1 MNEAIISLKKAIEQ
15 NELRKSEI
23 ATEIGW
29 DRQRLH
35 ALLEHGKRIDVEDYW
50 KIRKAIEDRGVKID
64 GLETMSITGLAAYI
78 NTESSKLIEECVKS
92 LEDGYLTN
100 EEKKNLTDSI
110 DSMLEKL
117 SFLKGRLKK

>member
-1 MNEAIISLKKAIEQ
+1 MNEAISSLKKAIEN
-15 NELRKSEI
+15 NELKKSEI

-92 LEDGYLTN
+92 LEDGYLTA
-100 EEKKNLTDSI
+100 EEKKNLTGSI

>member
-1 MNEAIISLKKAIEQ
+1 VNEAISSLKKAIEE
-15 NELRKSEI
+15 NELKKSER

-92 LEDGYLTN
+92 LEDGYLTA
-100 EEKKNLTDSI
+100 EEKKNLTGSI

>member
-1 MNEAIISLKKAIEQ
+1 MNEAILSLKKAIEE
-15 NELRKSEI
+15 NELKKSEI
-23 ATEIGW
+23 ALEIGW

-35 ALLEHGKRIDVEDYW
+35 ALLDHGKRIDVEDYW

-92 LEDGYLTN
+92 LEDGYLTIG
-100 EEKKNLTDSI
+100 ERKTLTGSI

-117 SFLKGRLKK
+117 SYLKVRLKG

>member
-1 MNEAIISLKKAIEQ
+1 MNEAILNLKKAIEE
-15 NELRKSEI
+15 NELKKSEI
-23 ATEIGW
+23 AVEIGW

-35 ALLEHGKRIDVEDYW
+35 ALLDHGKRIDVEDYW

-78 NTESSKLIEECVKS
+78 NTESSKLIEECIKS
-92 LEDGYLTN
+92 LEDGYLTI
-100 EEKKNLTDSI
+100 EEKKNLTNSI

-117 SFLKGRLKK
+117 SFLKGKLTQ

>member
-1 MNEAIISLKKAIEQ
+1 MNEAILSLKKAIEE
-15 NELRKSEI
+15 NELKKSEI

-92 LEDGYLTN
+92 LEDGYLTT
-100 EEKKNLTDSI
+100 EEKKNLTGSI

-117 SFLKGRLKK
+117 SFLKGRLMK

>member
-1 MNEAIISLKKAIEQ
+1 MNEAILSLKKAIEN
-15 NELRKSEI
+15 NELKKSEI

-92 LEDGYLTN
+92 LEDGYLTA
-100 EEKKNLTDSI
+100 EEKKNLTGSI

>member
-1 MNEAIISLKKAIEQ
+1 MNEAISSLKKAIEN
-15 NELRKSEI
+15 NELKKSEI

-92 LEDGYLTN
+92 LEDGYLTA
-100 EEKKNLTDSI
+100 EEKKNLTGSI

-117 SFLKGRLKK
+117 SFLKGRLKQ

>member
-1 MNEAIISLKKAIEQ
+1 MNEAILSLKKAIEE
-15 NELRKSEI
+15 NELKKSEI
-23 ATEIGW
+23 AIEIGW

-78 NTESSKLIEECVKS
+78 NTESSKLIEECIKS
-92 LEDGYLTN
+92 LEDGYLTIG
-100 EEKKNLTDSI
+100 ERKTLTSSI
-110 DSMLEKL
+110 DTMLEKL
-117 SFLKGRLKK
+117 SYLKVRLKG

>member
-1 MNEAIISLKKAIEQ
+1 MNEAISSLKKAIEE
-15 NELRKSEI
+15 NELKKSEI

-92 LEDGYLTN
+92 LEDGYLTA
-100 EEKKNLTDSI
+100 EEKKNLTGSI

>member
-1 MNEAIISLKKAIEQ
+1 VNEAILSLKKAIEN
-15 NELRKSEI
+15 NELKKSEI

-92 LEDGYLTN
+92 LEDGYLTA
-100 EEKKNLTDSI
+100 EEKKNLTGSI

>member
-1 MNEAIISLKKAIEQ
+1 MNEAILSLKKAIEE
-15 NELRKSEI
+15 NELKKSEI

-92 LEDGYLTN
+92 LEDGYLTA
-100 EEKKNLTDSI
+100 EEKKNLTGSI

-117 SFLKGRLKK
+117 SFLKGRLMK

>member
-1 MNEAIISLKKAIEQ
+1 MNEAISSLKKAIEE
-15 NELRKSEI
+15 NELKKSEI

-92 LEDGYLTN
+92 LEDGYLTA
-100 EEKKNLTDSI
+100 EEKKNLTGSI

-117 SFLKGRLKK
+117 SFLKGRLKQ

>member
-1 MNEAIISLKKAIEQ
+1 MNETILSLKKAIEE
-15 NELRKSEI
+15 NELKKSEI
-23 ATEIGW
+23 AVEIGW

-78 NTESSKLIEECVKS
+78 NTESSKLIEECIKS
-92 LEDGYLTN
+92 LEDGYLTI
-100 EEKKNLTDSI
+100 EEKKILTNSI
-110 DSMLEKL
+110 DSMLGKL
-117 SFLKGRLKK
+117 SFLKGKLTK

>member
-1 MNEAIISLKKAIEQ
+1 VNEAISSLKKAIEE
-15 NELRKSEI
+15 NELKKSEI

-92 LEDGYLTN
+92 LEDGYLTA
-100 EEKKNLTDSI
+100 EEKKNLTGSI

-117 SFLKGRLKK
+117 SFLKGRLKQ